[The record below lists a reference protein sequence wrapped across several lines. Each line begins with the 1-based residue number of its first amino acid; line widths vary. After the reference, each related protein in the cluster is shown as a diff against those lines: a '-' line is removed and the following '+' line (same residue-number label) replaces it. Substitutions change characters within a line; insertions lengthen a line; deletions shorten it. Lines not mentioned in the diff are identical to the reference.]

1 MGADAACLFGAQS
14 GVGLGRFRIRMAEAV
29 GLAEQY
35 PLILA
40 SLVKHYSEQIA
51 NFVQFQFFAGLRTSE
66 AIALE
71 WPNVDFN
78 SGEVLVHEVIVYEQA
93 QDSTKTST
101 SRKVRLNSEAMAAL
115 ERQKK
120 FTFLASGKVFHDPL
134 YNEP

>member
-1 MGADAACLFGAQS
+1 
-14 GVGLGRFRIRMAEAV
+14 MAEAV